1 MCYNTLRMGWKG
13 MMIMKHL
20 GKKITVIALTAV
32 ITATTAGMTFAADAS
47 LANVAGTQTV
57 TENNV
62 DLKTAKFAVTIG
74 GKEKI
79 LSPLFDK
86 DGKPVTNVKGEQL
99 LGENGKSV
107 KGDKGVELTI
117 KDGKLVTIPQV
128 GDKNAVAETPDASA
142 ASDQSKETASVDK
155 NAVTPAPEATP
166 EVKEEAQPAPDAT
179 PEVKEESQPTPDTTP
194 EVKDETKTTPEAA
207 PEIKDE
213 TQLTPETTPEVKDG
227 TQSAADNKTTGD
239 ESVNAADEKKNIDAD
254 SNAGSD
260 NAKDADPEETG
271 KIVDDSATENA
282 GTDNPEADAL
292 SGNEQAVNLV
302 ALNMAGVPAK
312 IMLAGE
318 HQIILE
324 TLDTNETEV
333 ASADEPQD
341 LSEEESSETEKSD
354 DGLEVATTG
363 SLIEEQ
369 KTYSPGTTEIVG
381 NISSKTSGTASVEVA
396 SSGNSSGTNSS
407 NKVTASVSGSK
418 SSGSQTAK
426 SAGSKSGV
434 KAQSTTPKTGDT
446 SPILL
451 FITVAVAAV
460 IVIVILAV
468 TTIRRKA
475 NNKKLSGKKSK
486 KDGKQ

>member
-32 ITATTAGMTFAADAS
+32 ITATTAGMTFAADVS

-213 TQLTPETTPEVKDG
+213 TQPTPDTTSEVKDE
-227 TQSAADNKTTGD
+227 TQSASDEKTTGD
-239 ESVNAADEKKNIDAD
+239 ESGNTADEKKNIDTD
-254 SNAGSD
+254 SNAGSG
-260 NAKDADPEETG
+260 NSKDTNQEETG
-271 KIVDDSATENA
+271 KDADGSSPENA
-282 GTDNPEADAL
+282 VPENQGDSLA
-292 SGNEQAVNLV
+292 SNEQAVNLV
-302 ALNMAGVPAK
+302 ALDMAGVPAK
-312 IMLAGE
+312 IVLAGE
-318 HQIILE
+318 RQIVLE
-324 TLDTNETEV
+324 TLDANETEV
-333 ASADEPQD
+333 ALADEPQD
-341 LSEEESSETEKSD
+341 LSEKESSETEKSD
-354 DGLEVATTG
+354 DALEVATAGT
-363 SLIEEQ
+363 LLEEQ
-369 KTYSPGTTEIVG
+369 KTYSPGATEIVG
-381 NISSKTSGTASVEVA
+381 NISSKTSGTSSVEVA
-396 SSGNSSGTNSS
+396 SSGNSSGTTSS
-407 NKVTASVSGSK
+407 NKVTSSTSGSK

-426 SAGSKSGV
+426 SSGSKSGI
-434 KAQSTTPKTGDT
+434 KAQSTSPKTGDT
-446 SPILL
+446 SPIIL
-451 FITVAVAAV
+451 FITIAVAAAVV
-460 IVIVILAV
+460 IIAVAV
-468 TTIRRKA
+468 TNIRRKI
-475 NNKKLSGKKSK
+475 NNKRLSGKKSEE
-486 KDGKQ
+486 DGEQR